1 MISPKKRLQYSSW
14 WQKSCTSCWSE
25 SFNPSYPVFHTCFF
39 RIFPW
44 CRIQSLGVPIEQ
56 SWMKTTFPFPGGP
69 RAATC
74 NPSRNLVAPSLLPA
88 ANAGCSP
95 PSVASRVSGC
105 LTLAVC
111 ELWCHWHIFM
121 GLQKLYR
128 CKCIISRIDYQ
139 SDFNFQASWRKIR
152 TRNIIFH
159 QMIAKKI
166 SLKDLN
172 S

>member
-1 MISPKKRLQYSSW
+1 MISPKKGYS
-14 WQKSCTSCWSE
+14 TPLGGR
-25 SFNPSYPVFHTCFF
+25 NPAPVAGLNSLTHHIQCFIHAF
-39 RIFPW
+39 SVVYDSG
-44 CRIQSLGVPIEQ
+44 QSLGIPIEQ
-56 SWMKTTFPFPGGP
+56 SWMKTTFPFLGGP

-105 LTLAVC
+105 LTLAVR

-128 CKCIISRIDYQ
+128 CKCIISRINYQ